1 MPDSSID
8 NAFNSSEQRTPA
20 RAEAET
26 SHTRSAN
33 LLAHLPEAILC
44 FDRNW
49 TITYANAEAARIS
62 RLQPRDIGSKIHW
75 ELFPETL
82 GTDVEDCYRAVMQT
96 RVPQRIEHF
105 YKPFGLWVDIHVL
118 PTDEGIAVYYRDIT
132 DRKQAEALRNQAD
145 RRFQQIFDASPDSIV
160 CIDRNWIC
168 TFANRAA
175 LAILKTDTLVGEN
188 LWERF
193 PSNQQEPFRSNYL
206 ATMERRVPTEFEA
219 YYPAPL
225 DIWFKVLVRPHED
238 GIVIFS
244 SDVTDRKGAEL
255 LRDASARHLSQVL
268 EITTDA
274 VVSLNRDW
282 NYTFLNRRAKELLS
296 PRRDLLGKNLW
307 REFPAALQ
315 SPEILFH
322 YHRAMD
328 QRIPAEFEI
337 FYPEPLNLWLA
348 QQCRP
353 YDGGVVI
360 FFRDVTA
367 RRQSDL
373 VLKQQQNLLAA
384 VQHTA
389 QVATWDI
396 DYATGKATFGAGSY
410 PVFGHPFAEIPD
422 FRAFKNIV
430 VPEYIPIIAACA
442 QAAIESGQMIV
453 QEFQVRAADGSIL
466 WLESRGQAVFVDGE
480 PTSLRGMTIDINS
493 RKKNEEALVAS
504 EARYRVLADLN
515 PQAIWMGAPDGSIT
529 YANQGFLD
537 YIGHTVE
544 ELGGMGWLDAFHP
557 DDHNRLME
565 RWSHSVATGSVFD
578 IEARMI
584 RAHDSHARWWWL
596 RAQAVRDDSGRVL
609 HWLGV
614 ALDIDDRKTFAET
627 LQRRQ
632 EETERQ
638 RAELETVYRTAPVG
652 LGLFDPVDFRYL
664 RLNDRLA
671 EIIGLPPEEIIGRPI
686 TDIAPS
692 GVREIFE
699 QVLATKTMQRHLI
712 EGEFP
717 SRPGEKHF
725 FNLNYSPVFAPDG
738 SIQAIA
744 TATLDITHQKKAE
757 AALIQSEKLA
767 AVGRLASS
775 ISHEINN
782 PLEAI
787 TNLLFLINLSD
798 ELPETVRQYV
808 QTAQAELSRVCQ
820 IATQTLRFHRQAV
833 GATRV
838 TARDLVDAVLNLY
851 QGRLANSNIRVEASY
866 AAVTTILC
874 FENDIRQVLNNLI
887 ANAIDAMRHG
897 GRLLIRAHDATDLSP
912 AFPAPRRG
920 IRITIAD
927 TGHGMS
933 PAVQARLF
941 EPFFTTKDLN
951 GTGLGLWISSG
962 IINRHQG
969 RLTLRSSQHPVH
981 HGTIFSLFLPLAET
995 HTPETHPPP
1004 PTKHH
1009 PLPSPLA

>member
-1 MPDSSID
+1 MSDSPID
-8 NAFNSSEQRTPA
+8 NALNAPEQHAPD
-20 RAEAET
+20 RAETEA
-26 SHTRSAN
+26 SHARSAR

-62 RLQPRDIGSKIHW
+62 QLQPRDIGTKTHW

-82 GTDVEDCYRAVMQT
+82 GTNLEDCYRTVMQT

-105 YKPFGLWVDIHVL
+105 YKPFGLWADIHVM

-132 DRKQAEALRNQAD
+132 DRKQAEALRNEAD

-168 TFANRAA
+168 TFANHAA
-175 LAILKTDTLVGEN
+175 LDLLKTDNLVGEN

-225 DIWFKVLVRPHED
+225 DIWFKVLARPHQD

-244 SDVTDRKGAEL
+244 SDITDRKGAEL

-322 YHRAMD
+322 YYRAMD
-328 QRIPAEFEI
+328 QGIPAEFEI

-353 YDGGVVI
+353 YDGGIVI

-389 QVATWDI
+389 LVATWDV

-422 FRAFKNIV
+422 FRAFKKIV
-430 VPEYIPIIAACA
+430 VPEYLPIIAACT
-442 QAAIESGQMIV
+442 QAAIESDQMIV

-480 PTSLRGMTIDINS
+480 PTSLRGMTIDINA

-565 RWSHSVATGSVFD
+565 RWSHSVATGAIFD

-596 RAQAVRDDSGRVL
+596 RAQAVRDDSGKVL

-614 ALDIDDRKTFAET
+614 ALDIDDRRTFAET

-638 RAELETVYRTAPVG
+638 RAELETIYQNAPIG
-652 LGLFDPVDFRYL
+652 LALFDPIEFRYL
-664 RLNDRLA
+664 RINDRQA
-671 EIIGLPPEEIIGRPI
+671 ETLGLPKDQILGKVLF
-686 TDIAPS
+686 DIAPLKGLKETMANVAAGHS
-692 GVREIFE
+692 IRN
-699 QVLATKTMQRHLI
+699 VLL
-712 EGEFP
+712 EGELP
-717 SRPGEKHF
+717 TRPGEHRF
-725 FNLNYSPVFAPDG
+725 WNASYSPVFNANG
-738 SIQAIA
+738 IVEAI
-744 TATLDITHQKKAE
+744 TAVVAEITNQKKAE

-798 ELPETVRQYV
+798 ELPEAVRQYV
-808 QTAQAELSRVCQ
+808 HTAQAELSRVCQ

-887 ANAIDAMRHG
+887 ANAIDAMRQG

-912 AFPAPRRG
+912 AFPHPRRG

-995 HTPETHPPP
+995 HTPEPHPPA
-1004 PTKHH
+1004 HH
-1009 PLPSPLA
+1009 